1 MRDLKK
7 NPVTVKEAHDEIV
20 ESFGKY
26 GWYPLN
32 DYLELRNVILFGERK
47 HGYVPNIDQM
57 VDGKVIDEALKR
69 LDNELIIALRRLV
82 TKKGREVF
90 ALDIL
95 PLGPGFVCGWEHGV
109 MRTGFN
115 SLEDCLNFIKARKDA
130 IMDKAIES
138 KAFYITGDWD
148 LVENVSDIVGGVAGT
163 FKMPTSSHFGDGFEE
178 FHGDVKSGKVVI
190 DPQFKAACAEVAK
203 RISNR

>member
-7 NPVTVKEAHDEIV
+7 NPVTVEEAHDEIV
-20 ESFGKY
+20 ASFGKY

-32 DYLELRNVILFGERK
+32 DYLEMRNVILFGERK

-57 VDGKVIDEALKR
+57 VDGKVIDEALNS
-69 LDNELIIALRRLV
+69 LDDELVIAIHREV
-82 TKKGREVF
+82 SKKGRDVF
-90 ALDIL
+90 VLDIL

-163 FKMPTSSHFGDGFEE
+163 FKMPTSSHFGDDFPQFVEK
-178 FHGDVKSGKVVI
+178 VKKGEIVI
-190 DPQFKAACAEVAK
+190 DPKFKAACAEVAK
-203 RISNR
+203 RIANR